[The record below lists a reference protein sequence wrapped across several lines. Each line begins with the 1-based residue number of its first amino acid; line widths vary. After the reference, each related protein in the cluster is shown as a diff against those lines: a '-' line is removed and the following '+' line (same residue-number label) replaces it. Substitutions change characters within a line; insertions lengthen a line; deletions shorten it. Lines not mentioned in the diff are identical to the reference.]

1 MGGLIVRKFA
11 QLLALLTALIGNAAL
26 SASPGSEDARFAQFV
41 DQTLDEFWRLNP
53 EDAFAAGY
61 YKYADLALV
70 PDAEAR
76 AKQLKFDAEALTAL
90 ATFDERQLSA
100 AHRVDLILLR
110 NQFEADQWYTTVF
123 RGWQWQPSQYNVAD
137 GFARQLDTNYA
148 PYDTRLKHIL
158 ARLERVPAYYAAAK
172 ANLDHPTLE
181 HTMLAIEQNQGALDV
196 FGDEL
201 MSKVES
207 SNLSR
212 SDKDLL
218 MARAAAAKAAIAD
231 YIAFLTSLKARLDKG
246 GGRNFRI
253 GKDLYAQKFAYDIQS
268 GYTVEQLYQMATVEK
283 ASLHER
289 MEVMARG
296 LWPKYMGNRR
306 MPSDRLELIA
316 AVNDALS
323 KHHAAPNELVETV
336 RKQIPELE
344 KFVRA
349 HDLVDLDPTRPLI
362 VRETPVYQRGVAGAG
377 VETPGPYDPTAN
389 TYYNVTPLDGYAPE
403 QAESYMREYND
414 WMLQL
419 LSMHEA
425 IPGHYLQF
433 VHANKNPS
441 PVKSVFGN
449 GALIEGW
456 AVFGERMMLDAGY
469 GGGTQE
475 MWLAWMKWNLRAVCN
490 TIIDV
495 EIQTGD
501 LDHDKLVSFLTHEAF
516 QSEAEAEEKWRRATL
531 TQVQLV
537 TYYDGYAEITALR
550 DEERAR
556 LGKDFSI
563 KNFNNRFLSYG
574 NAPVRYIKQLMHGE
588 DERATG
594 LLQ

>member
-61 YKYADLALV
+61 YRYADLALV

-76 AKQLKFDAEALTAL
+76 AKQLKFDAEALTSL

-158 ARLERVPAYYAAAK
+158 ARLESVPAYYAAAK

-201 MSKVES
+201 VRKVES

-212 SDKDLL
+212 SDKVLL

-246 GGRNFRI
+246 GGRSFRI
-253 GKDLYAQKFAYDIQS
+253 GKDLYAQKFAYDI
-268 GYTVEQLYQMATVEK
+268 
-283 ASLHER
+283 
-289 MEVMARG
+289 
-296 LWPKYMGNRR
+296 
-306 MPSDRLELIA
+306 
-316 AVNDALS
+316 
-323 KHHAAPNELVETV
+323 
-336 RKQIPELE
+336 
-344 KFVRA
+344 
-349 HDLVDLDPTRPLI
+349 
-362 VRETPVYQRGVAGAG
+362 
-377 VETPGPYDPTAN
+377 
-389 TYYNVTPLDGYAPE
+389 
-403 QAESYMREYND
+403 
-414 WMLQL
+414 
-419 LSMHEA
+419 
-425 IPGHYLQF
+425 
-433 VHANKNPS
+433 
-441 PVKSVFGN
+441 
-449 GALIEGW
+449 
-456 AVFGERMMLDAGY
+456 
-469 GGGTQE
+469 
-475 MWLAWMKWNLRAVCN
+475 
-490 TIIDV
+490 
-495 EIQTGD
+495 
-501 LDHDKLVSFLTHEAF
+501 
-516 QSEAEAEEKWRRATL
+516 
-531 TQVQLV
+531 
-537 TYYDGYAEITALR
+537 
-550 DEERAR
+550 
-556 LGKDFSI
+556 
-563 KNFNNRFLSYG
+563 
-574 NAPVRYIKQLMHGE
+574 
-588 DERATG
+588 
-594 LLQ
+594 